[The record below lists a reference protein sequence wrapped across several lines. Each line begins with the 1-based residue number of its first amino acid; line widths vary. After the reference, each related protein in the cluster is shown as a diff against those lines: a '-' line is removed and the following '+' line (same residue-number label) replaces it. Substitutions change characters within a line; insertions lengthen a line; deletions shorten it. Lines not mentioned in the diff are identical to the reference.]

1 MGRPMTEP
9 SHPAKSRSELPGLKQ
24 TRSNPPT
31 YRQTRRI
38 IHAKAAIRLGVIF
51 FPAAFIRFRL
61 GCMLWHNL
69 ILLLR
74 YFL

>member
-51 FPAAFIRFRL
+51 FPAGFRL
-61 GCMLWHNL
+61 
-69 ILLLR
+69 LL
-74 YFL
+74 FVSDWGVCCGII

>member
-51 FPAAFIRFRL
+51 FPVVFRQIGRASCRERVCL
-61 GCMLWHNL
+61 
-69 ILLLR
+69 
-74 YFL
+74 YV